1 MNDMERRAIKIIAER
16 YPITLQELAKALRI
30 SLSRAELLIKRLEFQ
45 GHVITE
51 PLPDK
56 VYLRLRNPPEW
67 VDDDKRVS

>member
-1 MNDMERRAIKIIAER
+1 MKDMEKRAINAIAQN
-16 YPITLQELAKALRI
+16 YPITLEELARI
-30 SLSRAELLIKRLEFQ
+30 LKISYARAELLIKRLEFQ

-56 VYLRLRNPPEW
+56 VYLRLRNPPKW